1 MASFILNEAK
11 FLNLTLLFGGV
22 RVPMILNYLLHLAT
36 AVALVAVY
44 FILYTRMTPYDEVML
59 IRQGNHAA
67 ALSLGGTL
75 IGFSL
80 TIASA
85 MLHTRDHYE
94 FLVWSCGAMLAQVL
108 VFQATTRLLHMSKD
122 QIEANNAAF
131 GGLLGALSISIGLVN
146 AGAIS

>member
-1 MASFILNEAK
+1 MPA
-11 FLNLTLLFGGV
+11 
-22 RVPMILNYLLHLAT
+22 ILNYLLHLST
-36 AVALVAVY
+36 AAVLVMAFFV
-44 FILYTRMTPYDEVML
+44 IYTRITPYNEVEL
-59 IRQGNHAA
+59 IRQGNQAA

-85 MLHTRDHYE
+85 LLHTPDYAQ
-94 FLVWSCGAMLAQVL
+94 FLGWAGGAMLVQVL
-108 VFQATTRLLHMSKD
+108 VFHVATRLLKMSQD

-131 GGLLGALSISIGLVN
+131 GGLLGALSVSIGLVN